1 MICTRK
7 KLNQIPQCNA
17 ITGVGTVAA
26 KIVPLTISHIQHF
39 IIASPFSNIYHSLT
53 KYITEIIYRM
63 LQNEL
68 ATSTVLSRE
77 ELAQREKDIAE
88 HSSSIIYSK
97 RYSDDQYEYRHVILP
112 KPLSKWVPQGRLMS
126 EDDWRGLGVTQ
137 SPGWVHYMIHLP
149 EPHIL
154 LFRRDR
160 EYQAKYPPAA

>member
-1 MICTRK
+1 
-7 KLNQIPQCNA
+7 
-17 ITGVGTVAA
+17 
-26 KIVPLTISHIQHF
+26 
-39 IIASPFSNIYHSLT
+39 
-53 KYITEIIYRM
+53 M
-63 LQNEL
+63 LQNEI
-68 ATSTVLSRE
+68 STTTTTLSRE

-88 HSSSIIYSK
+88 HASSIIYSK

-126 EDDWRGLGVTQ
+126 EDDWRSLGVTQ

-160 EYQAKYPPAA
+160 EYQQKYPPAA